1 MPDACVCLHPCKSAS
16 RRHESDTDASKLP
29 FIQFPIVAYLKERHD
44 GFQIGSGA
52 FRLTPGDR
60 KCVAPI
66 FLRNASRDAA
76 VTMRSTVVLLEPGK
90 HVNKP
95 MWQASLIIKC

>member
-16 RRHESDTDASKLP
+16 DRHESDTDASKLP
-29 FIQFPIVAYLKERHD
+29 FIQFPIVASLKERQD

-60 KCVAPI
+60 NCVAPI

-76 VTMRSTVVLLEPGK
+76 VTMRSTDVLLEPGK